1 MNTRMPTELDPL
13 IDLLDAEEFE
23 SLLAREELRRSR
35 TGESLAVAVLD
46 VDGMRVLTTRHGAA
60 ARDDALRLC
69 ASVLSSSIRTVDEPA
84 HTGHDEFCVLLHA
97 TDAANVS
104 VWVERFEEELGFL
117 DAMLQGVPL
126 LSGRAFGLADI
137 AFLPWLLRARDLL
150 GISLEPWPALAD
162 WVERSCER
170 PSIAA
175 EQVLVAAL

>member
-35 TGESLAVAVLD
+35 TGETLAVAVLD

-69 ASVLSSSIRTVDEPA
+69 ASVLSSSVRTVDEPA

-97 TDAANVS
+97 TDAEAVS
-104 VWVERFEEELGFL
+104 VWVERFEEELEAQTG
-117 DAMLQGVPL
+117 AHPGGPL
-126 LSGRAFGLADI
+126 TCAIGLADTTEETSLMEV
-137 AFLPWLLRARDLL
+137 AARARRRMEVIQTVRKLRRARESE
-150 GISLEPWPALAD
+150 G
-162 WVERSCER
+162 
-170 PSIAA
+170 
-175 EQVLVAAL
+175 

>member
-104 VWVERFEEELGFL
+104 VWVERFEEELEAQTAAHPG
-117 DAMLQGVPL
+117 GPL
-126 LSGRAFGLADI
+126 TCAVGLADTTEE
-137 AFLPWLLRARDLL
+137 ASLMEVAARARRRMEVIQTVRKLRRARES
-150 GISLEPWPALAD
+150 GG
-162 WVERSCER
+162 
-170 PSIAA
+170 
-175 EQVLVAAL
+175 

>member
-97 TDAANVS
+97 TDAAAVA
-104 VWVERFEEELGFL
+104 VWVERFEEELEAQTAAHPG
-117 DAMLQGVPL
+117 GPL
-126 LSGRAFGLADI
+126 TCAVGLADTTEE
-137 AFLPWLLRARDLL
+137 ASLMEVAARARRRMEVIQTVRKLRRARES
-150 GISLEPWPALAD
+150 GG
-162 WVERSCER
+162 
-170 PSIAA
+170 
-175 EQVLVAAL
+175 